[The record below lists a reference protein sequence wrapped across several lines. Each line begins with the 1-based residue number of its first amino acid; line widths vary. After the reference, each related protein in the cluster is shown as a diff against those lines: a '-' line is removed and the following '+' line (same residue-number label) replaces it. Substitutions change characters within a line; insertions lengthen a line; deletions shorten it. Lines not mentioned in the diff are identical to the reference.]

1 MTIAQTTTS
10 DGTLELTMTVPWRDV
25 QATFD
30 AVVVDTTKKAEVPG
44 FRKGKAPQK
53 LIEDKL
59 DETKIYEEVLQRLIP
74 QLYNDAIKQ
83 TGVRPLISPK
93 IELKEATKQK
103 DWIIIA
109 RTCQRPK
116 VTVGDYKTAV
126 TLAKGTSAKKIW
138 VPGEDPPI
146 GEAGKKEDKKLS
158 LDVILKALLSVVNVD
173 TPKLLIEHEVN
184 RLLSELIDQTKQL
197 GLTVEQYLAST
208 GRNADS
214 VRREYEEQA
223 RRTLALEFGL
233 EEVADRESILV
244 GDDDIDTVIKTAKT
258 DEERKG
264 LERERYYLAS
274 ILRRQKTI
282 DFLSSL

>member
-1 MTIAQTTTS
+1 MTVAQATTD
-10 DGTLELTMTVPWRDV
+10 DGTLELTITVPWNDV
-25 QATFD
+25 QSTFD
-30 AVVVDTTKKAEVPG
+30 AVVSDTTKKTEIPG

-74 QLYNDAIKQ
+74 KLYNDAIKQ
-83 TGVRPLISPK
+83 AGVRPLISPK
-93 IELKEATKQK
+93 IELKEATKNK

-116 VTVGDYKTAV
+116 ATVGDYKKAV
-126 TLAKGTSAKKIW
+126 GETKAKKIW
-138 VPGEDPPI
+138 TPGE
-146 GEAGKKEDKKLS
+146 EKKKEKKPS
-158 LDVILKALLSVVNVD
+158 LDVVLKALLSVIMVD
-173 TPKLLIEHEVN
+173 IPKLLIEHEVN

-208 GRNADS
+208 GRNAQS
-214 VRREYEEQA
+214 VRTEYEEQA
-223 RRTLALEFGL
+223 KRTLMLEFGL
-233 EEVADRESILV
+233 EEVADKEGILV
-244 GDDDIDTVIKTAKT
+244 SDDDIDTVIKTAKT
-258 DEERKG
+258 DDERKG
-264 LERERYYLAS
+264 LERERYYLVS

>member
-74 QLYNDAIKQ
+74 QLYNDAIKE

-93 IELKEATKQK
+93 IELKEASKNK

-116 VTVGDYKTAV
+116 VTVGDYKKAIGET
-126 TLAKGTSAKKIW
+126 KAKKIW
-138 VPGEDPPI
+138 TPGE
-146 GEAGKKEDKKLS
+146 EKKEEKKPS
-158 LDVILKALLSVVNVD
+158 LDAILNALLSVMSVD
-173 TPKLLIEHEVN
+173 VPKLLIEHEVN

-208 GRNADS
+208 GRNAQS
-214 VRREYEEQA
+214 VRLEYENQA
-223 RRTLALEFGL
+223 KRTLTLEFGL
-233 EEVADRESILV
+233 EEVADREGILV
-244 GDDDIDTVIKTAKT
+244 SDDDIDTVIKTAKT

>member
-1 MTIAQTTTS
+1 MTVAQTTTDDS
-10 DGTLELTMTVPWRDV
+10 TLELTITVPWSDV
-25 QATFD
+25 SATFD
-30 AVVVDTTKKAEVPG
+30 AVVADTTKKAEVPG

-53 LIEDKL
+53 LVTDKL
-59 DETKIYEEVLQRLIP
+59 DEKKIYEEVLQRLIP
-74 QLYNDAIKQ
+74 QLYNNAIKE
-83 TGVRPLISPK
+83 TGVHPLISPK
-93 IELKEATKQK
+93 IELKEASKNK

-116 VTVGDYKTAV
+116 IVVGDYKKAIGET
-126 TLAKGTSAKKIW
+126 KAKKIW
-138 VPGEDPPI
+138 TPGE
-146 GEAGKKEDKKLS
+146 EKKETKPS

-173 TPKLLIEHEVN
+173 IPRLLIEHEVN

-214 VRREYEEQA
+214 VRGEYEEQA
-223 RRTLALEFGL
+223 RRTLTLEFGL
-233 EEVADRESILV
+233 EDVADREGILV
-244 GDDDIDTVIKTAKT
+244 SDDDIDTVIKTAKT
-258 DEERKG
+258 DDERKG

>member
-1 MTIAQTTTS
+1 MIVAQTTTP
-10 DGTLELTMTVPWRDV
+10 DGTLELTMTVPWSDV
-25 QATFD
+25 QKTLDHVKSEAIGKT
-30 AVVVDTTKKAEVPG
+30 ELPG

-53 LIEDKL
+53 LVENKL
-59 DETKIYEEVLQRLIP
+59 DESKLYEDALGHVLP
-74 QLYNDAIKQ
+74 QVYNDAIKQ

-93 IELKEATKQK
+93 IELKEAKNGN

-116 VTVGDYKTAV
+116 MTVGDYKKAIGET
-126 TLAKGTSAKKIW
+126 KSKKIW
-138 VPGEDPPI
+138 TPGE
-146 GEAGKKEDKKLS
+146 EKKETKPS
-158 LDVILKALLSVVNVD
+158 LDVILNALLSVITVD
-173 TPKLLIEHEVN
+173 IPALLIEHEVN

-208 GRNADS
+208 GRNADA
-214 VRREYEEQA
+214 VRKEYGDQA
-223 RRTLALEFGL
+223 KRTLTLEFGL
-233 EEVADRESILV
+233 EDVADREGIFVS
-244 GDDDIDTVIKTAKT
+244 DDDIDTVIKTAKT

-282 DFLSSL
+282 DFLSSI

>member
-1 MTIAQTTTS
+1 MTVAQTTTT
-10 DGTLELTMTVPWRDV
+10 DGTLELTITVPWSHV
-25 QATFD
+25 HTTFD
-30 AVVVDTTKKAEVPG
+30 EVLADTAKKAEVPG

-53 LIEDKL
+53 LVTDKL

-74 QLYNDAIKQ
+74 ELYKTAIKQ
-83 TGVRPLISPK
+83 TGVHPLISPK
-93 IELKEATKQK
+93 IELKEAKK
-103 DWIIIA
+103 GNDWIIIA

-116 VTVGDYKTAV
+116 VTVGDYKKAV
-126 TLAKGTSAKKIW
+126 GETKAKKIW
-138 VPGEDPPI
+138 TPGE
-146 GEAGKKEDKKLS
+146 EKKEEKKPS
-158 LDVILKALLSVVNVD
+158 LDVILKALLSVTHVD
-173 TPKLLIEHEVN
+173 IPRLLVEHEVN

-208 GRNADS
+208 GRSADS

-223 RRTLALEFGL
+223 RRTLSLEFGL
-233 EEVADRESILV
+233 EDVADREGILV
-244 GDDDIDTVIKTAKT
+244 SDDDIDTVIKTAKT
-258 DEERKG
+258 DDERKG